1 MAAFE
6 NLGQQG
12 ESHTAAAAAAAAYAA
27 AGKSLRSLAR
37 RRKPAGDAGD
47 TAVPASGGVC
57 ADAGGGTPTHLR
69 QAGQQTGRTG
79 GTLVELLVV
88 IAIIGTLV
96 GLLLPAVQSAREASR
111 RTSCQNNARQLGLAM
126 HLFMDCNKT
135 LPANG
140 NYTWSGSAVTT
151 VNAWSAMSRILPFI
165 EQESLFKGI
174 DFTQSYSTQI
184 GISSKRVGTF
194 MCPSEKN
201 DRGQGTDPTYGNKYW
216 PINYAVNMGTWRVLS
231 GKASGMQTGD
241 GAFTPNRGR
250 KPAEFVDGTSKTLG
264 IAEVK
269 AFTNRVPG
277 ASTTATFATPPDPP
291 TDIMSLSLGT
301 FSTTSFT
308 HVEWVDGKVHETG
321 FTTVFSPNT
330 NVKYTSGGADYDV
343 DVVLVTESN
352 PGDTYA
358 AVTSR
363 SYHPDGVTALMM
375 DASVRFV
382 ASSTALAVWQAMGTA
397 SAGDVVADN

>member
-1 MAAFE
+1 MTVFREGASSAESVELSKSAAE
-6 NLGQQG
+6 
-12 ESHTAAAAAAAAYAA
+12 AAALAYAA
-27 AGKSLRSLAR
+27 AGKSMRRLAR
-37 RRKPAGDAGD
+37 RKKQ
-47 TAVPASGGVC
+47 VSGNAELHSMPVEATQSGLAAPQSVNPPSRRS
-57 ADAGGGTPTHLR
+57 GF
-69 QAGQQTGRTG
+69 
-79 GTLVELLVV
+79 TLVELLVV

-111 RTSCQNNARQLGLAM
+111 RTSCQNNSRQLGLAM
-126 HLFMDCNKT
+126 HLFMDCNKS

-174 DFTQSYSTQI
+174 DFKQSYSTQI

-194 MCPSEKN
+194 MCPSEQN
-201 DRGQGTDPTYGNKYW
+201 DKGQGTDPTYGNKHW

-250 KPAEFVDGTSKTLG
+250 KAAEFTDGLSKTLG

-277 ASTTATFATPPDPP
+277 ASTTATFAVPFDPP
-291 TDIMSLSLGT
+291 SDIASLSLGT
-301 FSTTSFT
+301 FSPTSYT

-321 FTTVFSPNT
+321 FTTVFAPNT
-330 NVKYTSGGADYDV
+330 KVQYSGGGVDYDV

-363 SYHPDGVTALMM
+363 SFHPGGVSVLMM

-382 ASSTALAVWQAMGTA
+382 DSATALPVWRAMGTA
-397 SAGDVVADN
+397 AAGDIAADN